1 MLRLPDEAAIKLRAG
16 HPWVYRES
24 LGGRPLREAPGEL
37 VDLIDQDAAFV
48 GRGYYDPEGA
58 IAVRVLSRDPDE
70 AIGPEA
76 FARRITA
83 ARRLRE
89 ALLPQTA
96 AQTQAGQAGAP
107 GEGLSAYRVLH
118 GEGDFLPGIT
128 VDRYAD
134 FLVAHVYTAALEPHL
149 PAIYDALEAAH
160 APRGIYMQRRYRPLG
175 GEGAREPA
183 ELARGAI
190 APVEIE
196 VQEGTLRFGVDVT
209 APLGTGLFPD
219 LRLGRQQVRALA
231 PGRRVLNLFSY
242 TGAISL
248 HAAQGGA
255 REVVSVD
262 LSPKAHARTRRNLQL
277 SGLSE
282 TGHEFITGDA
292 FPIMARMTERR
303 RAFDLVV
310 ADPPAFSQSRGH
322 AFSVQKDYRDLLAA
336 ALPLCASGALLVCA
350 SNASRFSRQDMETAI
365 GEASWQARRH
375 VRIVGEAGLPPDF
388 PVPAGFSEGHYLKVL
403 TCAVI

>member
-48 GRGYYDPEGA
+48 GRGYYDPEGV

-70 AIGPEA
+70 AIDAEA
-76 FARRITA
+76 FARRISA

-89 ALLPQTA
+89 ALLFP
-96 AQTQAGQAGAP
+96 GPAGAQDQA
-107 GEGLSAYRVLH
+107 EGLTAYRVLH

-149 PAIYDALEAAH
+149 PAIYDALQAAH

-183 ELARGAI
+183 ELVRGAV

-196 VQEGTLRFGVDVT
+196 VQEGGLRFGVDVT

-231 PGRRVLNLFSY
+231 AGRRVMNLFSY

-248 HAAQGGA
+248 YAAQGRA
-255 REVVSVD
+255 REVVSID
-262 LSPKAHARTRRNLQL
+262 LSAKAHARTRRNLQL

-282 TGHEFITGDA
+282 DGHEFITGDA
-292 FPIMARMTERR
+292 FPIMARMAERR
-303 RAFDLVV
+303 RGFDLVV

-322 AFSVQKDYRDLLAA
+322 AFAVQKDYRDLVAA
-336 ALPLCASGALLVCA
+336 ALPLCAPGALLVCA